1 MYGAHIAIS
10 ADRRWHW
17 MYVEILLS
25 YIRHSVRCNVAW
37 PMRFKP
43 AILGNSNLM
52 PKNIGMHG
60 KVVTVELTLY
70 AALRKIRLQPID
82 EATQSCFLGKCD
94 IIKYWIGPFIIVV
107 RFAAMLHILHGAVL
121 QNFTKTR
128 YTNMNIKIF
137 TSCPSCAAALSQNR
151 TIIFSV
157 EFFFIHCDGGE
168 CVHIIKS
175 NHQFS
180 WKWNKVPA
188 FESITHTHP
197 HIFPLSSDAN
207 AMKSH
212 KNDTLLHIE

>member
-94 IIKYWIGPFIIVV
+94 IIKYWIGHSSLLFDSLPCYTFCTVLCCKTLRRLVIRIW
-107 RFAAMLHILHGAVL
+107 IL
-121 QNFTKTR
+121 K
-128 YTNMNIKIF
+128 
-137 TSCPSCAAALSQNR
+137 
-151 TIIFSV
+151 
-157 EFFFIHCDGGE
+157 
-168 CVHIIKS
+168 
-175 NHQFS
+175 
-180 WKWNKVPA
+180 
-188 FESITHTHP
+188 
-197 HIFPLSSDAN
+197 FPLHAHRAPQRSA
-207 AMKSH
+207 K
-212 KNDTLLHIE
+212 IERSYFPLNFFLFTVTAENVCI